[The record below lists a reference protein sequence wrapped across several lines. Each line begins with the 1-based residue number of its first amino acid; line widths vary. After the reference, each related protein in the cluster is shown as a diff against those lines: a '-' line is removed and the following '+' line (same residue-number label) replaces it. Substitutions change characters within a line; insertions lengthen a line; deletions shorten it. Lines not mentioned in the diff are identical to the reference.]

1 MGINEKLDYV
11 ISKVDCLVSK
21 VDNMESKMDNMESRM
36 DSMESRMDNME
47 SRMDNMESK
56 MEGMESTIKNLDDKV
71 ESYHDD
77 LKKDI
82 ARIDLKLENEIARD
96 IRIIAEGHLDLSRT
110 LHESIKK
117 NAEYEM
123 LSIRVSGLESKV
135 AKLERK
141 HKPKKQKTQS

>member
-1 MGINEKLDYV
+1 MDINEKLDYV
-11 ISKVDCLVSK
+11 ICKVDCLVSK
-21 VDNMESKMDNMESRM
+21 VDNMGSKMDS
-36 DSMESRMDNME
+36 
-47 SRMDNMESK
+47 
-56 MEGMESTIKNLDDKV
+56 MESTIKNLDDKV

-110 LHESIKK
+110 LHDAIKK
-117 NAEYEM
+117 TAEYEM

>member
-1 MGINEKLDYV
+1 MEINEKLDYV

-21 VDNMESKMDNMESRM
+21 VDNMGSMM
-36 DSMESRMDNME
+36 DSME

-96 IRIIAEGHLDLSRT
+96 IRIIAEDYRNLGRT
-110 LHESIKK
+110 IHDAIKK
-117 NAEYEM
+117 NAE
-123 LSIRVSGLESKV
+123 V
-135 AKLERK
+135 
-141 HKPKKQKTQS
+141 

>member
-1 MGINEKLDYV
+1 MD
-11 ISKVDCLVSK
+11 S
-21 VDNMESKMDNMESRM
+21 MESKMDNMESNM

-47 SRMDNMESK
+47 SKMDSMESGMDNMESR
-56 MEGMESTIKNLDDKV
+56 MDSMESTIKNLDDKV

-110 LHESIKK
+110 LHDAIKK
-117 NAEYEM
+117 TAEYEM

>member
-1 MGINEKLDYV
+1 MDINEKLDYV

-21 VDNMESKMDNMESRM
+21 VDNMESKMD
-36 DSMESRMDNME
+36 SMESRMDNME

-56 MEGMESTIKNLDDKV
+56 MEGMESIIKNLDNKV

-82 ARIDLKLENEIARD
+82 ARIDLKLENEIERD

-110 LHESIKK
+110 LHDAIKK

-135 AKLERK
+135 DKLERK
-141 HKPKKQKTQS
+141 HKPKKQKTHS